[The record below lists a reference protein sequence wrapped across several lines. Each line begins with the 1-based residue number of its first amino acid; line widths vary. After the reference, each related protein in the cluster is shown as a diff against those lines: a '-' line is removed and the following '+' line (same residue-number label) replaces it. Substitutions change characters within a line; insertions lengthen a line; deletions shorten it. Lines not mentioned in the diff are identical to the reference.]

1 MLGLAAC
8 AGPIETRVN
17 SAGPGVANSSTILK
31 EEIPT
36 ASAAA
41 QARAAVIMLLAD
53 KGYRETQSGD
63 VQLHVAFAERDAAIS
78 VKAKSADAVTD
89 IATAKMHKPL
99 QSCADREMR
108 LAVTLT
114 RITDGAELY
123 RGTASEYHCKAQ
135 MAEVLPALVTAALAD
150 LSQPKGAYKITRQ
163 GLE

>member
-1 MLGLAAC
+1 MGSRLLLSSILLLGLSSC
-8 AGPIETRVN
+8 VGPVETRVN
-17 SAGPGVANSSTILK
+17 STGPGVGASTIILQ
-31 EEIPT
+31 EALPV
-36 ASAAA
+36 ASTAA

-53 KGYRETQSGD
+53 RGYRETQTGN
-63 VQLHVAFAERDAAIS
+63 VQLHVAFAERDAAI
-78 VKAKSADAVTD
+78 VQ
-89 IATAKMHKPL
+89 KPL

-150 LSQPKGAYKITRQ
+150 LSQPKGAYKIKRQ

>member
-1 MLGLAAC
+1 MLGLSAC
-8 AGPIETRVN
+8 AGPVETRVN
-17 SAGPGVANSSTILK
+17 SSGPGVGASTTILQ
-31 EEIPT
+31 EALPAAAT
-36 ASAAA
+36 AA
-41 QARAAVIMLLAD
+41 QARAAVITLLAD
-53 KGYRETQSGD
+53 RGYRETQTGNI
-63 VQLHVAFAERDAAIS
+63 QLHVAFAERDAAIS
-78 VKAKSADAVTD
+78 VKAKSADTVTD

-114 RITDGAELY
+114 RITDGVELY